1 MIDKRQSVVEGVKME
16 RGRERE
22 REGGRERERKVEQCG
37 RMVTVVVPNWNEMAE
52 SQKEI
57 HSPSAISSP

>member
-1 MIDKRQSVVEGVKME
+1 
-16 RGRERE
+16 
-22 REGGRERERKVEQCG
+22 
-37 RMVTVVVPNWNEMAE
+37 MVTVVVPNWNEMAE